1 MKRRYYQNIENSWD
15 SIVKLYLVDNW
26 SIHKIARVLFGNEK
40 DYFWR
45 IHRRIRQAGIKKDVK
60 EKMIFVR
67 NYKK

>member
-1 MKRRYYQNIENSWD
+1 MKKRYYQLIEDNWNS
-15 SIVKLYLVDNW
+15 ITKLYLVDNW

-45 IHRRIRQAGIKKDVK
+45 IHRRIRQRGIKKDIK
-60 EKMIFVR
+60 DKMSYVR